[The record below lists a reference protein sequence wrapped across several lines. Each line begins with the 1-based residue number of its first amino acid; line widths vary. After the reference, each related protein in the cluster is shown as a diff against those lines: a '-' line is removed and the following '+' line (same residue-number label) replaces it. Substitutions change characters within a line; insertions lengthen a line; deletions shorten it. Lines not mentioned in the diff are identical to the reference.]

1 MGGCLDMPRYLHAGA
16 GHASLNDAHRGGPDV
31 ANGRMG
37 RAGRMLASFVH
48 DIQPQRV
55 VFAAGAVERVGDEAA
70 RLDLHRALV
79 IATPGSGTRLGQRLA
94 EILGA
99 RAAGLHAQA
108 VLHVPKAVADAGVA
122 AARGADGLV
131 AAGGG
136 AAIGLAK
143 IIARDLALPILAVP
157 TTYSGSEAT
166 AIWGLSEGERKF
178 TGKDT
183 RVLPR
188 TIVYDP
194 DLTLALPPGVSAA
207 SAMNAIAHC
216 VEGLWV
222 ADTTPFLAAL
232 AVDAVRRFAAHLPR
246 VVADG
251 SDRDAR
257 AQCLLAAWL
266 AGTVLTAGT
275 GLQHKLAH
283 VLGGLGLPHAETHAI
298 ILPHVTRFNLAA
310 APEAH
315 ARLADALGGKPA
327 EALAAMLAGFPIPRR
342 LGEVGFDRG
351 KIDFV
356 AAEVAKLAIA
366 VPRKVSTEDVRALL
380 AAAY

>member
-1 MGGCLDMPRYLHAGA
+1 MHGVARMP
-16 GHASLNDAHRGGPDV
+16 
-31 ANGRMG
+31 
-37 RAGRMLASFVH
+37 ASFVH

-55 VFAAGAVERVGDEAA
+55 VFAAGAVERAGEEAA
-70 RLDLHRALV
+70 RLGLHRVLV
-79 IATPGSGTRLGQRLA
+79 IATPGSGARLGRQLVD
-94 EILGA
+94 ILGA
-99 RAAGLHAQA
+99 QAAGLHAQA
-108 VLHVPKAVADAGVA
+108 VVHVPKKVAEAGVA

-143 IIARDLALPILAVP
+143 IIARDLGLPILAVP

-166 AIWGLSEGERKF
+166 AIWGMSEGERKF

-188 TIVYDP
+188 TIIYDP
-194 DLTLALPPGVSAA
+194 DLTLALPPAVSAA
-207 SAMNAIAHC
+207 SAMNALAHC

-222 ADTTPFLAAL
+222 ADTTPFLGAL
-232 AVDAVRRFAAHLPR
+232 AIDALHRFAAHLPR

-251 SDRDAR
+251 ADREAR
-257 AQCLLAAWL
+257 AECLVAAWL

-275 GLQHKLAH
+275 ALQHKLAH

-298 ILPHVTRFNLAA
+298 ILPHVTRFNL
-310 APEAH
+310 EAVP
-315 ARLADALGGKPA
+315 ALRERLAEALGGDPA
-327 EALAAMLAGFPIPRR
+327 DRLAAMLRGFPIPQR

-356 AAEVAKLAIA
+356 AAEVAGLGIA
-366 VPRKVSTEDVRALL
+366 APRKVTAADVRSVLT
-380 AAAY
+380 AAY

>member
-1 MGGCLDMPRYLHAGA
+1 M
-16 GHASLNDAHRGGPDV
+16 V
-31 ANGRMG
+31 
-37 RAGRMLASFVH
+37 ASFIH

-55 VFAAGAVERVGDEAA
+55 VFAAGAIVRLADEAA
-70 RLDLHRALV
+70 RLGLHRVLV
-79 IATPGSGTRLGQRLA
+79 IATPGSGARLGPRLV
-94 EILGA
+94 EILGS

-108 VLHVPKAVADAGVA
+108 VVHVPKPVAEAGLA

-143 IIARDLALPILAVP
+143 IIARDLGLPIVAVP

-166 AIWGLSEGERKF
+166 AIWGMSEGERKF

-194 DLTLALPPGVSAA
+194 ELTLALPAAVSAA

-222 ADTTPFLAAL
+222 PDRTPFLMAL
-232 AVDAVRRFAAHLPR
+232 ASDAARRFAAHLPR

-251 SDRDAR
+251 ADRAAR
-257 AQCLLAAWL
+257 AQCLVAAWL
-266 AGTVLTAGT
+266 AGVVLAAGT

-283 VLGGLGLPHAETHAI
+283 VLGGLGMPHAETHAI
-298 ILPHVTRFNLAA
+298 ILPHVARFNLAA
-310 APEAH
+310 APEAQ
-315 ARLADALGGKPA
+315 ARLAAALGGDPA
-327 EALAAMLAGFPIPRR
+327 ERLAEMLRGFPIPQR
-342 LGEVGFDRG
+342 LREVGFDRG

-356 AAEVAKLAIA
+356 AGEMAAMAIKM
-366 VPRKVSTEDVRALL
+366 PRKVSADDVRTLL

>member
-1 MGGCLDMPRYLHAGA
+1 
-16 GHASLNDAHRGGPDV
+16 
-31 ANGRMG
+31 
-37 RAGRMLASFVH
+37 MLASFIH
-48 DIQPQRV
+48 DIHPQRV
-55 VFAAGAVERVGDEAA
+55 VFTAGAVERVADEAA
-70 RLDLHRALV
+70 RLNLHRALV
-79 IATPGSGTRLGQRLA
+79 IATPGSGARLGRQLV

-108 VLHVPKAVADAGVA
+108 VMHVPKAVADAGVA
-122 AARGADGLV
+122 AARGADGVV
-131 AAGGG
+131 AGGGG

-166 AIWGLSEGERKF
+166 AIWGMSEGERKF

-194 DLTLALPPGVSAA
+194 DLTLPLPPAVSAA

-222 ADTTPFLAAL
+222 ADTTPFLTAL
-232 AVDAVRRFAAHLPR
+232 AVDAVRRFGAHLPR

-251 SDRDAR
+251 SDREAR

-298 ILPHVTRFNLAA
+298 ILPHVTQFNLAA
-310 APEAH
+310 APEARE
-315 ARLADALGGKPA
+315 RLADALGGEPA
-327 EALAAMLAGFPIPRR
+327 DELAVMLAGFPIARR
-342 LGEVGFDRG
+342 LGEVGLDRG

-356 AAEVAKLAIA
+356 ATEVAKLEIA
-366 VPRKVSTEDVRALL
+366 VPRKVSADDVRGLL
-380 AAAY
+380 TAAY